1 MSQLIWEE
9 PESSIIQR
17 NRERLELF
25 MHKSTCSSNKYKKSS
40 SFLFLCVCTTHT
52 VRFHTVL
59 SNYHGIDSVKRG
71 HADCSIC

>member
-25 MHKSTCSSNKYKKSS
+25 LHKSTCCSNNYEKSS
-40 SFLFLCVCTTHT
+40 SFLFSVCVQHT
-52 VRFHTVL
+52 LLGFIPYSAT
-59 SNYHGIDSVKRG
+59 ITE
-71 HADCSIC
+71 